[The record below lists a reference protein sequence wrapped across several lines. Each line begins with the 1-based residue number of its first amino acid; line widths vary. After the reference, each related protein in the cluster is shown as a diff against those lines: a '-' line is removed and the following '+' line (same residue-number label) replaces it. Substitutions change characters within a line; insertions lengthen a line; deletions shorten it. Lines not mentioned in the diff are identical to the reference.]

1 MFSTAALPTVPGHLK
16 ETHTKWNLPSLFISI
31 TLVPGGFSVKHKR
44 MWWLNNSPRLNVF
57 SAWHWEPL
65 MVAVRLHVKCVTV
78 TLSAYSSRSVSISV
92 FHRVCVRVCACARG
106 SVCVC
111 FAVWYVRRRNGHM
124 HTLFLPIHLLLFR
137 QTDRGSGAR
146 LTQLHRFIQEEMQS
160 LLPRVTAS
168 GDCQLV
174 NPRHTHTHKA
184 RFVNSAARCYTSP
197 FL

>member
-1 MFSTAALPTVPGHLK
+1 
-16 ETHTKWNLPSLFISI
+16 
-31 TLVPGGFSVKHKR
+31 
-44 MWWLNNSPRLNVF
+44 
-57 SAWHWEPL
+57 

-92 FHRVCVRVCACARG
+92 FHCICVCACLHAFVREK
-106 SVCVC
+106 VCVC
-111 FAVWYVRRRNGHM
+111 VCVS
-124 HTLFLPIHLLLFR
+124 LFGMCDGETDTRTRCSCQYISSFR

-174 NPRHTHTHKA
+174 NPQHTHTHTHTA